1 MAWSDKTLY
10 ADVRLSIER
19 DQLRIDLSLDNMSG
33 ANVFIP
39 DVSFTSTKDGI
50 KINPVYLP
58 LAVNNSNTLEA
69 NLLVQPLD
77 PTLLWATPPTF
88 FCHIIHPRD
97 RYQRQWLLP
106 YPVRILAKDNHGMGR
121 TVPVSTDFLL
131 NLGVIQ
137 PTGSY
142 KPKEVEIDGQ
152 TLYEFGQEALRFQ
165 LKQQVILRNRSI
177 SLQIEG

>member
-1 MAWSDKTLY
+1 MSWNDKTIY

-19 DQLRIDLSLDNMSG
+19 DQLRIDLSLDNMS
-33 ANVFIP
+33 AADVFIP
-39 DVSFTSTKDGI
+39 DVSFVSTKDGI

-58 LAVNNSNTLEA
+58 LIVNSNNILEA
-69 NLLVQPLD
+69 DLQVQPLD
-77 PTLLWATPPTF
+77 PNTLWATPPTF
-88 FCHIIHPRD
+88 FCHVIRPKD
-97 RYQRQWLLP
+97 RYQRQWILP
-106 YPVRILAKDNHGMGR
+106 YPVRIPAKDNHGMGR

-152 TLYEFGQEALRFQ
+152 KLYEFGQEALRFQ
-165 LKQQVILRNRSI
+165 TKQQIVLRNRSI
-177 SLQIEG
+177 SIHIDE